1 MKKKDNRNENRILP
15 DPEIIELFRSRNEEA
30 LTATGTKY
38 GSLINSVCFGI
49 LRDRRDSEEC
59 YNTVLERLWNTIPP
73 EDPKSL
79 KAYIIRLSRFSAL
92 DRFRAE
98 HRKKRICSDM
108 TESLDDLSDFLTD
121 DFSVEDEVLR
131 KETARAL
138 NVFVSSLPEERKM
151 LFVKRYFYSGSVS
164 GIARETGM
172 KQRNVKKELE
182 AVKEELRKY
191 LDEKG
196 LI

>member
-1 MKKKDNRNENRILP
+1 MKTKDTRNENRILP
-15 DPEIIELFRSRNEEA
+15 DPEIVELFRSRNEEA
-30 LTATGTKY
+30 LRAAETKY

-49 LRDRRDSEEC
+49 LRDRRDCEEC
-59 YNTVLERLWNTIPP
+59 SNTVLERLWNTIPP
-73 EDPKSL
+73 EDPRSL
-79 KAYIIRLSRFSAL
+79 KAYVIRLSRFAAL
-92 DRFRAE
+92 DKFRSE
-98 HRKKRICSDM
+98 HRKRRICSDM

-138 NVFVSSLPEERKM
+138 NSFISSLPEERKR
-151 LFVKRYFYSGSVS
+151 LFVKRYFYSESVS

-172 KQRNVKKELE
+172 KQRGVKKALE
-182 AVKEELRKY
+182 ALKEELRKY